1 LTALRIFFGG
11 IVMQVRLDEGAELFY
26 TIDDFTDPWTQ
37 PETVVLHHGMAKNH
51 KFWYAWVPILA
62 QHYRVVRFDMRGMGQ
77 SSVPSPGYPWSL
89 ENFAQDLLEL
99 LNQLELSKVHLIG
112 ETVGGSIAMRFATLH
127 QDRLLS
133 LAVCT
138 SPVTFDAHHTESA
151 DLIDR
156 EGVAAWVE
164 STITRRLD
172 PHLVP
177 PAYIRWYAAQM
188 AATPAHVVSEFQRHA
203 PGGDLRPLLPHVQTP
218 TLVLAAARLCEEVLG
233 DFRGAA
239 KLFPNGRLVVFPGVT
254 GFVQH
259 ILPVPCARAWLD
271 FAASLQQ

>member
-1 LTALRIFFGG
+1 
-11 IVMQVRLDEGAELFY
+11 MKVRLDDGAELFY
-26 TIDDFTDPWTQ
+26 GIDDFTDPWTQ

-51 KFWYAWVPILA
+51 KLWYAWVPILA

-77 SSVPSPGYPWSL
+77 SSVPAPGYPWSL
-89 ENFAQDLLEL
+89 ENFAKDLLGL
-99 LNQLELSKVHLIG
+99 LDQLELPRVHLIG

-138 SPVTFDAHHTESA
+138 SPVTFDAHHTDSA
-151 DLIDR
+151 ELIDR

-164 STITRRLD
+164 PTITRRLD
-172 PHLVP
+172 PQLVP

-188 AATPAHVVSEFQRHA
+188 AATPAHVVSEFQRRA

-218 TLVLAAARLCEEVLG
+218 TLVLAAARLREEVLG

-239 KLFPNGRLVVFPGVT
+239 KLFPNGRLVGFPGVT

-271 FAASLQQ
+271 FAASLQH